1 MPIELLQ
8 PHSCWMYSRRGAHE
22 IDAMIAQWPYNG
34 KRIVHK
40 LLSMKSFFLPAAS
53 GLLVLLC
60 GCAAQKPGVRAVSTA
75 HATAPTLR
83 QSNTQVAKTA
93 APPASSPRVENH
105 TEQDQTLIAAARQ
118 AYESG
123 VNLYQAGQY
132 QTARADFDRAVDIFL
147 TSGRDLKRDTVLG
160 DAFEN
165 TVDKINA
172 LELDSLQ
179 QSNGFSQQDQTP
191 VGVANDV
198 TFPVDP
204 NLLARAQAELKFTR
218 SDLPLVVNDYV
229 ASYINYF
236 TNTKKGHNTI
246 ENSLAREGRYRAI
259 VEKTLTDAGVP
270 KDLIYLAI
278 AESGF
283 RPRAVNA
290 RSGAGGMWQFMP
302 YGNYGLVRNGWV
314 DERFDPQKSTQAY
327 ARYIKELHNQF
338 GDWYLAMAAYDW
350 GPGKV
355 QRAVQRTGYADF
367 WQLYER
373 NVLPAET
380 KNYVP
385 IIVAAAIMAKN
396 PTQYGLEDIPADPPL
411 LSDTVTTNSRINLN
425 LVADL
430 AGTTEDEIQQLN
442 PALLRGST
450 PEDMPYDLHL
460 PPGTGKLFTQRLAM
474 IPDEHRGSWRFHIV
488 NQDDTLDSV
497 AQMFHVKLRDLI
509 AVNQLPPNDPVH
521 AGDALAIPVPPPRV
535 VTVRTRYRARRG
547 DTIVTVADRFGV
559 TTRQLRRWNGIRS
572 NRLPVGRLLYVSEPV
587 RSRHRSGRDGGHR
600 RRPSASARRARH
612 GKSHASPTS
621 RGLAEKHSSTNHHRR
636 NAH

>member
-1 MPIELLQ
+1 MAIQWKANHPLL
-8 PHSCWMYSRRGAHE
+8 H
-22 IDAMIAQWPYNG
+22 
-34 KRIVHK
+34 
-40 LLSMKSFFLPAAS
+40 SMKLFLLPAAS
-53 GLLVLLC
+53 VLLLLLC
-60 GCAAQKPGVRAVSTA
+60 GCPAQKPVALISTSP
-75 HATAPTLR
+75 HATAPTL
-83 QSNTQVAKTA
+83 NPAKASPA
-93 APPASSPRVENH
+93 AEVPAQASSPDAEGH
-105 TEQDQTLIAAARQ
+105 AKSDQTLIAASRQ

-123 VNLYQAGQY
+123 VALYQAGQY
-132 QTARADFDRAVDIFL
+132 QPARADFDRAVDIFL
-147 TSGRDLKRDTVLG
+147 TSGRDLKNDAALG

-204 NLLARAQAELKFTR
+204 NVLARAKAELKFTR

-236 TNTKKGHNTI
+236 TNTTKGHNTI

-302 YGNYGLVRNGWV
+302 YGTYGLARNAWV
-314 DERFDPQKSTQAY
+314 DERFDPEKSTAAY
-327 ARYIKELHNQF
+327 ARYIKELHSQF

-367 WQLYER
+367 WELYQR

-396 PTQYGLEDIPADPPL
+396 PTQYGLADIPVDPPL
-411 LSDTVTTNSRINLN
+411 VSDTVTTNSSINLN
-425 LVADL
+425 LVADM
-430 AGTTEDEIQQLN
+430 AGTSLDEIQQLN
-442 PALLRGST
+442 PALLRMST
-450 PEDMPYDLHL
+450 PESMAYDLHL
-460 PPGTGKLFTQRLAM
+460 PAGTGALFQQRLVTV
-474 IPDEHRGSWRFHIV
+474 PEEHRNSWRFHLV
-488 NQDDTLDSV
+488 SQGDTLDSI
-497 AQMFHVKLRDLI
+497 AQAFHVKASDLT
-509 AVNQLPPNDPVH
+509 AVNQLQSDDPIH
-521 AGDALAIPVPPPRV
+521 PGEALAIPVLPPPVVAAHMHYRV
-535 VTVRTRYRARRG
+535 RRG

-559 TTRQLRRWNGIRS
+559 TTGQLRRWNGIRS

-587 RSRHRSGRDGGHR
+587 RSGSHSR
-600 RRPSASARRARH
+600 RR
-612 GKSHASPTS
+612 S
-621 RGLAEKHSSTNHHRR
+621 RMTDAQDSGLHSSRR
-636 NAH
+636 FRSVSAARASHGRRTGSHSSPPKVNPATAHSSVRSSRRHKKTAR

>member
-1 MPIELLQ
+1 
-8 PHSCWMYSRRGAHE
+8 
-22 IDAMIAQWPYNG
+22 
-34 KRIVHK
+34 
-40 LLSMKSFFLPAAS
+40 MKSFLLPVAS
-53 GLLVLLC
+53 VVLLLLC
-60 GCAAQKPGVRAVSTA
+60 GCPAQKPVARTSP
-75 HATAPTLR
+75 HATAPTL
-83 QSNTQVAKTA
+83 QPANNLPSATPVQA
-93 APPASSPRVENH
+93 ASSPQVANH
-105 TEQDQTLIAAARQ
+105 AQQDQALIAAAKQ
-118 AYESG
+118 AYDTG
-123 VNLYQAGQY
+123 VTLYQSGEY

-147 TSGRDLKRDTVLG
+147 TSGRSLKSDTALG

-165 TVDKINA
+165 MVDKINA

-204 NLLARAQAELKFTR
+204 NLLARAQAELKYTR

-229 ASYINYF
+229 AGYINYF
-236 TNTKKGHNTI
+236 TNTKKGHYTI
-246 ENSLAREGRYRAI
+246 ENSLSRGGRYRAV

-302 YGNYGLVRNGWV
+302 HGNYGLVRNEWV

-396 PTQYGLEDIPADPPL
+396 PSQYGLEDIPVDPPL
-411 LSDTVTTNSRINLN
+411 ISDTVTTNSRISLN

-430 AGTTEDEIQQLN
+430 AGTTADEVQQLN
-442 PALLRGST
+442 PALLRNST
-450 PEDMPYDLHL
+450 PEDMSYDLHL
-460 PPGTGKLFTQRLAM
+460 PPGTGKLFEQRLAL
-474 IPDEHRGSWRFHIV
+474 IPDEHRGSWRLHIV
-488 NQDDTLDSV
+488 GPDDSADSI
-497 AQMFHVKLRDLI
+497 AQQFHVRLNDLL
-509 AVNQLPPNDPVH
+509 AANQLQAATSIH
-521 AGDALAIPVPPPRV
+521 AGEVLVIPVAPPP
-535 VTVRTRYRARRG
+535 VTTAHMRYRARRG

-559 TTRQLRRWNGIRS
+559 TTGELRRWNGIRS
-572 NRLPVGRLLYVSEPV
+572 NRLPPGRLLYVSAPV
-587 RSRHRSGRDGGHR
+587 RSRRGSSRTARSRRGGE
-600 RRPSASARRARH
+600 RH
-612 GKSHASPTS
+612 S
-621 RGLAEKHSSTNHHRR
+621 HSSTAARHAGAAHSTRTRSKKSGASRTVAAKRSNARRRR
-636 NAH
+636 NHAE